1 MAYDADMLTR
11 EQLAEKLRGANVEQ
25 LSKLSGVPIR
35 TIYRLRNLEVNAAYD
50 TVADVVRAL
59 DAQELNAQSSPELSP

>member
-1 MAYDADMLTR
+1 MLTR